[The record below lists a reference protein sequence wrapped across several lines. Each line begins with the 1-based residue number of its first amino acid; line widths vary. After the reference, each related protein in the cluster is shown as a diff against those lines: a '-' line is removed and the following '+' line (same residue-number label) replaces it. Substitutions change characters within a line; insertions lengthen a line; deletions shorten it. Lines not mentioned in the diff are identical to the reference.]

1 MNIPTFGFNGPPAYS
16 ATLPLQRTDAA
27 HRPSVFE
34 ELMAQPVTNAGDAIL
49 TSLEGVNDQ
58 QAVVANLEARFQVDP
73 SSVDAHDYAVEAAK
87 ASLLISLTRNV
98 VDRAIQA
105 YREITTLR

>member
-1 MNIPTFGFNGPPAYS
+1 MNVPTFGFNGPPAY
-16 ATLPLQRTDAA
+16 APTLPLLRTDPA

-34 ELMAQPVTNAGDAIL
+34 TALTAPAPTAGDAIL
-49 TSLEGVNDQ
+49 AGLERVNDQ
-58 QAVVANLEARFQVDP
+58 QAVVAETEARFQIDP
-73 SSVDAHDYAVEAAK
+73 GSVDAHDYAVEAAK

-98 VDRAIQA
+98 VDRALQA